1 MHSSL
6 AHPAMSLLLLIKQI
20 SLKDIIKFVF
30 VTTLCALVTA
40 ITLTYFYDESF
51 SYFLSRWPEYI
62 FVYTSFSLSMMLTYA
77 WFKVVLNIQFTALA
91 IFGLAVSSYSITFLM
106 CIIVFQ
112 WFSFKQLGEG
122 ALYLLNFMTSSAW
135 VLLLM
140 FYFNSKVVEPK
151 LKKMHQILSNTQ
163 LEKELAESQLQLLQA
178 QLEPHFF
185 FNTLAN
191 LHNLIDECPDK
202 AMFLLEELSQY
213 LRLCLPQFRNST
225 LSLKAEM
232 DIVQRYLSI
241 QNIRFD
247 HKLVISC
254 EIDDALLDA
263 AVLPMSILT
272 LVENAIK
279 HGFAEQQS
287 GMIKIHCQLVDNFL
301 VVRVADSAGKKVTGI
316 PGIGLTNLE
325 TRLRLRYGTTA
336 TIVLNQLEHQYTEA
350 EMRIPYY
357 ANSNNS

>member
-1 MHSSL
+1 
-6 AHPAMSLLLLIKQI
+6 MSLLVFIRQI
-20 SLKDIIKFVF
+20 SLKDIIKFVLITSLCAF
-30 VTTLCALVTA
+30 VTAL
-40 ITLTYFYDESF
+40 TLTYFYKENWG
-51 SYFLSRWPEYI
+51 YFWLRLPEYI

-77 WFKVVLNIQFTALA
+77 WQKVALNAKFTAGA
-91 IFGLAVSSYSITFLM
+91 IFGLAVSSYSITFVL
-106 CIIVFQ
+106 CVIVFQ

-140 FYFNSKVVEPK
+140 FYFNSKVVEPRLREMNK
-151 LKKMHQILSNTQ
+151 ILADTQ
-163 LEKELAESQLQLLQA
+163 LEKDLAESQLQLLQA

-191 LHNLIDECPDK
+191 LHNLIEDSPDK

-225 LSLKAEM
+225 QLLKEEM
-232 DIVQRYLSI
+232 AIVNTYLSI

-247 HKLVISC
+247 HKLEIIS
-254 EIDDALLDA
+254 EINDSLLDA
-263 AVLPMSILT
+263 EILPMSILT

-279 HGFAEQQS
+279 HGLAQQS
-287 GMIKIHCQLVDNFL
+287 HGKIKIHCQQDNTFL
-301 VVRVADSAGKKVTGI
+301 VIRVTDSAGKKVSGI

-325 TRLRLRYGTTA
+325 TRLRLRYGEIA
-336 TIVLNQLEHQYTEA
+336 TIKLNQLEHQYTEA
-350 EMRIPYY
+350 EMRVPYH
-357 ANSNNS
+357 AKSSHC